1 MYYQQ
6 VKPGLTNYQSRVVVK
21 KNFSIKK
28 NKEKKELKKIKI
40 SKSNSFLK
48 KWNFSSDKLELSIF
62 SKKSKK

>member
-28 NKEKKELKKIKI
+28 TKKKGIKKNQNFKKQQLSEKVK
-40 SKSNSFLK
+40 F
-48 KWNFSSDKLELSIF
+48 FFDKLELSIF

>member
-6 VKPGLTNYQSRVVVK
+6 VKPGFTNYQSRVVVK

-28 NKEKKELKKIKI
+28 NKEKKEFKKIKI

-48 KWNFSSDKLELSIF
+48 KWNFSLDKLELSIF